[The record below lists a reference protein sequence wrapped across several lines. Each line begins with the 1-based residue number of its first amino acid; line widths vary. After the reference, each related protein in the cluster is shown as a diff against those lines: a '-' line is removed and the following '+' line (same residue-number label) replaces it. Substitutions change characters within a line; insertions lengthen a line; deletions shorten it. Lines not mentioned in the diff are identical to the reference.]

1 MAKCQALCYMMEPA
15 PGRGEYTD
23 SLPAQFVTRQN
34 RKQMRIEVLVVRT
47 QHEKAF
53 IVIGGNQEQTLLC

>member
-1 MAKCQALCYMMEPA
+1 MEPV
-15 PGRGEYTD
+15 PSPGEYTD

-34 RKQMRIEVLVVRT
+34 RKQMRIEVLAVWT

-53 IVIGGNQEQTLLC
+53 IVIGGIRSRPFYVEP

>member
-1 MAKCQALCYMMEPA
+1 MMEPA